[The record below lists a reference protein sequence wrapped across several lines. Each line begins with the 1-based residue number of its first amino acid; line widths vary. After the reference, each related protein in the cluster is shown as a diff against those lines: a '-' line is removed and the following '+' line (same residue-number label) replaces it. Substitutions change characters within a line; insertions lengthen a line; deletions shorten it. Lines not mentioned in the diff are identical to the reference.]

1 MTTATT
7 GKATL
12 LRYCDVRVG
21 DQLPDSREQGLHTVI
36 EVKPWTYGR
45 GMTELRLSD
54 GSRRMAQH
62 SSPIAV
68 WRS

>member
-21 DQLPDSREQGLHTVI
+21 DQLPSPAGMLTVT